1 MVFNSDG
8 KIATMKAYWSPA
20 DVTPLS

>member
-1 MVFNSDG
+1 VFNSEG